1 MMYVTALAASQVYTK
16 PKLNLP
22 PDYSCASYFIQFFMQ
37 VINEVE
43 IVIMPILE

>member
-1 MMYVTALAASQVYTK
+1 MYVAALAESQVHTK

-22 PDYSCASYFIQFFMQ
+22 SDCSWAWYFMQFFMQ

-43 IVIMPILE
+43 TVIMPILE

>member
-1 MMYVTALAASQVYTK
+1 MMYVAALAESQVRTK

-22 PDYSCASYFIQFFMQ
+22 SDCSWGYFMQFFML

-43 IVIMPILE
+43 TVIMPILE

>member
-1 MMYVTALAASQVYTK
+1 MYVTVLAASQVYTK

-22 PDYSCASYFIQFFMQ
+22 SDYSCAWYFTQFFML

-43 IVIMPILE
+43 TVIMPILE